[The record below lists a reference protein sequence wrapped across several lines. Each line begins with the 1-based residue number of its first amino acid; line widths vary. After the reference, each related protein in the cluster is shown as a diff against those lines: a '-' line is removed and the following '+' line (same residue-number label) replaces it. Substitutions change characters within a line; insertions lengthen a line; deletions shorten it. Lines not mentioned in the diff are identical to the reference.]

1 MSTNPTMA
9 NPMAMPVAG
18 GAPEAQIAR
27 HLTKLGLSV
36 APLLAFVGFLF
47 WGLNGVWS
55 VGYGLAIVL
64 VNFLL
69 SAAIITFCSRISLT
83 LLMMGVMFGFLIRLG
98 LVTIAV
104 LLVKDAGWMEL
115 VPLCITI
122 IVTHLGLLFWE
133 LRYVSASLAFP
144 GLKPAKDG
152 R

>member
-1 MSTNPTMA
+1 MTNPAVA
-9 NPMAMPVAG
+9 NPMLLPVEG
-18 GAPEAQIAR
+18 PAPEAQIAR
-27 HLTKLGLSV
+27 HLTKLGVSV
-36 APLLAFVGFLF
+36 APVLAFLGFCF

-55 VGYGLAIVL
+55 VGFGLALVL
-64 VNFLL
+64 INFLL
-69 SAAIITFCSRISLT
+69 SAGIITACARISLT
-83 LLMMGVMFGFLIRLG
+83 LLMIGVMFGFLIRLG

-104 LLVKDAGWMEL
+104 LLVKDFGWMEL
-115 VPLCITI
+115 VPLGITI